1 VMMNDNYPTVLT
13 AGGYNYWPVWIRRS
27 RPVVIGSGSGGGL
40 QAPASG
46 SSRPAAG
53 GRTTLGDVGSSFAGW
68 AQATAGGLA
77 GAILPGSLKVP
88 GVSGGVLDLSGM
100 DKVTGD
106 IFEAMAKSSAS
117 SGRSGGGGGHSCACA
132 CAGCA
137 CACACAGGGR

>member
-1 VMMNDNYPTVLT
+1 V
-13 AGGYNYWPVWIRRS
+13 
-27 RPVVIGSGSGGGL
+27 
-40 QAPASG
+40 
-46 SSRPAAG
+46 AG

-77 GAILPGSLKVP
+77 GAIMPGSLKVP
-88 GVSGGVLDLSGM
+88 GVKGGVIDLSGM

-106 IFEAMAKSSAS
+106 VFEAMSKSSS
-117 SGRSGGGGGHSCACA
+117 SGGGRSGGGRSCACA

>member
-1 VMMNDNYPTVLT
+1 
-13 AGGYNYWPVWIRRS
+13 
-27 RPVVIGSGSGGGL
+27 
-40 QAPASG
+40 SG